1 MAVLELSDVHKAYH
15 GPKGSVEVLKG
26 VSLQLEAGD
35 FVALRG
41 PSGSGK
47 STLLWIAGALMT
59 PGSGKVL
66 VDGQDIYRLSTEGR
80 ARERASKIGF
90 VFQQFHLVPYLT
102 VRENIIAPSL
112 AGGNGNGLDLTHR
125 TNELIDQLGIGH
137 RRDHVPSQLSSGERQ
152 RTALARALLRKPK
165 LLLADEPTGNL
176 DGENAQGVLEE
187 IGRFAQAGGAV
198 LLVTHSD
205 QASASAKRVLAMS
218 DGLVKESE

>member
-1 MAVLELSDVHKAYH
+1 LELSDVHKTYH

-26 VSLQLEAGD
+26 VSLKLESGE

-59 PGSGKVL
+59 PESGIVV
-66 VDGQDIYRLSTEGR
+66 VDGQDIYGLSPEGR

-102 VRENIIAPSL
+102 VRENVIAATL
-112 AGGNGNGLDLTHR
+112 ASGNGDTSDWGRRAD
-125 TNELIDQLGIGH
+125 ELIDQLGIGP

-152 RTALARALLRKPK
+152 RTALARALLRGPK

-176 DGENAQGVLEE
+176 DGENAQGVLDEMA
-187 IGRFAQAGGAV
+187 RFANAGGAV
-198 LLVTHSD
+198 FLVTHSD
-205 QASASAKRVLAMS
+205 QAANSAKRVLAMQ
-218 DGLVKESE
+218 DGQVKEGA